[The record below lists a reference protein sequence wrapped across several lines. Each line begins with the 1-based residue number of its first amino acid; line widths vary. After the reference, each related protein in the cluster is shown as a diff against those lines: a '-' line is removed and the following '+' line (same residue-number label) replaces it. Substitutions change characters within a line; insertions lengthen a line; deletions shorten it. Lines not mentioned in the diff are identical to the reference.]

1 METIISPVDRTLLQ
15 KELDQDNF
23 VRKTNH
29 GNNDI
34 YIITSHKS
42 PNVMREIGRLR
53 EITFRFA
60 GGGTGKAVDID
71 EFDTS
76 KTPFKQLI
84 VWDPEASEIVGGYRF
99 IHCAELEMDKNGN
112 LKTPTARLFGFS
124 EKFCKEYIPYTMELG
139 RSFIQPIYMPTVNIR
154 RGMYSLD
161 NIWDGLGAIVID
173 NPGVKYLFGKVTMYP
188 HFDPLAKEYI
198 YYFIEKYFP
207 DKDGLVFPRK
217 PVKLKTARKL
227 LDSIFTGCNYE
238 EDYRILVSKVRSF
251 KENIPPLFN
260 AYMNLS
266 STMRTF
272 GAAVNSHFG
281 YVEETGIIVTIE
293 DIYDYK
299 KDRHLSTYKN
309 SKD

>member
-1 METIISPVDRTLLQ
+1 
-15 KELDQDNF
+15 
-23 VRKTNH
+23 
-29 GNNDI
+29 
-34 YIITSHKS
+34 
-42 PNVMREIGRLR
+42 
-53 EITFRFA
+53 
-60 GGGTGKAVDID
+60 VDIND
-71 EFDTS
+71 YDTA
-76 KTPFKQLI
+76 KIPFKQLI
-84 VWDPEASEIVGGYRF
+84 VWDPEAMEIVGGYRF

-112 LKTPTARLFGFS
+112 LKTPTARLFRFT

-207 DKDGLVFPRK
+207 DKEGLVFPRK
-217 PVKLKTARKL
+217 PVKLKTDKKL
-227 LDSIFTGCNYE
+227 MDSIFAGCNYE

-272 GAAVNSHFG
+272 GAAVNTHFG
-281 YVEETGIIVTIE
+281 NVEETGIIVTIA

>member
-1 METIISPVDRTLLQ
+1 METIIPPVDRTLLEN
-15 KELDQDNF
+15 ELSQDYF
-23 VRKTNH
+23 IRKTNH
-29 GNNDI
+29 GDNDI
-34 YIITSHKS
+34 YIITSLHS

-71 EFDTS
+71 AYDTY
-76 KTPFKQLI
+76 KVPFKQLI
-84 VWDPEASEIVGGYRF
+84 VWDPEAKEIVGGYRF
-99 IHCAELEMDKNGN
+99 IHCAELERDEEGS
-112 LKTPTARLFGFS
+112 LKTPTAKLFKFS
-124 EKFCKEYIPYTMELG
+124 EKFCNDYIPYTMELG

-173 NPGVKYLFGKVTMYP
+173 HPGVKYLFGKVTMYP

-207 DKDGLVFPRK
+207 DKEKLVRPRK
-217 PVKLKTARKL
+217 PVKLKTDIKL
-227 LDSIFTGCNYE
+227 LDSIFTGCNFD

-251 KENIPPLFN
+251 NENIPPLFN

-266 STMRTF
+266 STMKTF
-272 GAAVNSHFG
+272 GASVNSNFG
-281 YVEETGIIVTIE
+281 NVEETGIIVTIA

-309 SKD
+309 TKD

>member
-1 METIISPVDRTLLQ
+1 METIITPVDRVLLE
-15 KELDQDNF
+15 KELNKDRF
-23 VRKTNH
+23 VRNTNH
-29 GNNDI
+29 GDNEI
-34 YIITSHKS
+34 YIVTNHDS

-71 EFDTS
+71 AFDTAD
-76 KTPFKQLI
+76 TPFKQLI
-84 VWDPEASEIVGGYRF
+84 VWDPQGKEIVGGYRF
-99 IHCAELEMDKNGN
+99 IHCSELKIDSKGG
-112 LKTPTARLFGFS
+112 LKTPTARLF
-124 EKFCKEYIPYTMELG
+124 KFTDRFVKEYIPFTMELG
-139 RSFIQPIYMPTVNIR
+139 RSFIQPIYMPTVDIR

-173 NPGVKYLFGKVTMYP
+173 HPGIKYLFGKVTMYP
-188 HFDPLAKEYI
+188 HFDSYAKEYI

-207 DKDGLVFPRK
+207 DKEKLVTPRE
-217 PVKLKTARKL
+217 PVKIKTERRL
-227 LDSIFTGCNYE
+227 LASIFSGCNYD

-272 GAAVNSHFG
+272 GAAINSHFG
-281 YVEETGIIVTIE
+281 GVEETGIIVTIA

-309 SKD
+309 TKE

>member
-1 METIISPVDRTLLQ
+1 METIIPPVDRVLLE
-15 KELDQDNF
+15 KELNEDRY

-29 GNNDI
+29 GDNVI
-34 YIITSHKS
+34 YIVTHHNS

-60 GGGTGKAVDID
+60 RGGTGKAVDID
-71 EFDTS
+71 QYDTA

-84 VWDPEASEIVGGYRF
+84 VWDPDGKEIVGGYRF
-99 IHCAELEMDKNGN
+99 IHCSELEIDKDGS
-112 LKTPTARLFGFS
+112 LKTPTARLF
-124 EKFCKEYIPYTMELG
+124 KFTNKFVKDYIPHTMELG
-139 RSFIQPIYMPTVNIR
+139 RSFIQPIYMPTVDIR

-173 NPGVKYLFGKVTMYP
+173 HPGIKYLFGKVTMYP
-188 HFDPLAKEYI
+188 HFDALAKEYI

-207 DKDGLVFPRK
+207 DNEKLVSPRE
-217 PVKLKTARKL
+217 PVSIKTSRKL
-227 LDSIFTGCNYE
+227 LESIFNGCNYD
-238 EDYRILVSKVRSF
+238 EDYRILVAKVRSF

-272 GAAVNSHFG
+272 GTAINTHFG
-281 YVEETGIIVTIE
+281 NVEETGIIVTIE

-309 SKD
+309 PKD